1 MFICS
6 FVEKASVVKY
16 ISNLKSLK
24 NLRIQAVDEM
34 HDLTIM
40 IFCSNKLPELKSYE
54 CRNSEHITSVL
65 FCWPTQTNIEDLT
78 VECVL
83 HGLGNILLQTPKL
96 KYLNIVLTGLLET
109 IEYDQPFPIMMNLIY
124 LKIKIY
130 LLSYN
135 HLSNILKAMPKLE
148 SIELS
153 GQSFGENFDN
163 GHKLKQLFGHLKI
176 VDLDNLVCLPSVSS
190 VKKILKTFNNDND
203 GFWSDVT
210 CSIEYKRAYLSAFGH
225 AKYKS

>member
-1 MFICS
+1 M
-6 FVEKASVVKY
+6 
-16 ISNLKSLK
+16 
-24 NLRIQAVDEM
+24 QAVDEM
-34 HDLTIM
+34 HDLTTM

-54 CRNSEHITSVL
+54 CINSEHITSVL

-96 KYLNIVLTGLLET
+96 KYLNIDLINYGLLESA
-109 IEYDQPFPIMMNLIY
+109 EYDQPFPIMMNLIY
-124 LKIKIY
+124 LKIKIHY
-130 LLSYN
+130 LSYN
-135 HLSNILKAMPKLE
+135 HLSDILKAMPKLE

-163 GHKLKQLFGHLKI
+163 GHKLKQLLGHIKI
-176 VDLDNLVCLPSVSS
+176 VDLDNLACLTSVSS
-190 VKKILKTFNNDND
+190 RKKILKTFNNDND

-210 CSIEYKRAYLSAFGH
+210 CSIEYDRAYLSAFGH